1 MEPLTISQ
9 VASSAGVG
17 IETVRFYERQGLI
30 PEPPRSPSGYRLYP
44 PEIVRR
50 IRFIRRSKEL
60 GFSLKEVAE
69 LLALRDAPSARPGPI
84 VDMLRAKLRDI
95 DDRIATLRAS
105 RAALDELIDGCVDG
119 TETVVA
125 VLRQLEVVEG
135 E

>member
-1 MEPLTISQ
+1 MDPLTISQ

-44 PEIVRR
+44 PEIVGR

-69 LLALRDAPSARPGPI
+69 LLALRDAPRARPAPI
-84 VDMLRAKLRDI
+84 IAMLRAKLRDV
-95 DDRIATLRAS
+95 DERIETLRAS
-105 RAALDELIDGCVDG
+105 RAALDQLIDGCVDG

-125 VLRQLEVVEG
+125 VLRQLEVKDD
-135 E
+135 

>member
-9 VASSAGVG
+9 VAASAGVG

-44 PEIVRR
+44 PEIVGR

-69 LLALRDAPSARPGPI
+69 LLSLRDHPRVRAAPI
-84 VDMLRAKLRDI
+84 VAMLRAKLNDI
-95 DDRIATLRAS
+95 DERISALHDSRAS
-105 RAALDELIDGCVDG
+105 LAELIESCTNGED
-119 TETVVA
+119 TVVQ
-125 VLRQLEVVEG
+125 VLDQLEVVDE
-135 E
+135 

>member
-44 PEIVRR
+44 PEIVGR

-69 LLALRDAPSARPGPI
+69 LLSLRDAPTARPGPI
-84 VDMLRAKLRDI
+84 IEMLRAKLRDI

-105 RAALDELIDGCVDG
+105 RAALDDLIAGCVDG

-135 E
+135 D